1 MPGCRLI
8 AVVREALTNL
18 TLHITYVILSPTFGM
33 HQYTADL
40 ANRVAEAGH
49 LVHLL
54 TTTQVP
60 RDRYSPQVQIVTP
73 ANIADTGFSSRGLRV
88 ASLAAVLSAPALDD
102 ADLVHITGVHLWNL
116 PLVGLLRRRR
126 RPVVHTLHDLDPH
139 HGVRFA
145 RLIRLWNRLIV
156 HSATHILV
164 HGRRYQAQLIADGLN
179 PTRVTCVPLLHG
191 FWGYDPARPTP
202 VAGQRT
208 KGTAHP
214 ARVLFFG
221 RVEPYKGVDNLLTAW
236 RQVHAAYPD
245 AQLVVAGPLA
255 RDIALPPLPA
265 GVELR
270 NRRIEDAEAL
280 ALFAASDLLVLP
292 YRDATQSALV
302 AAAYA
307 LCRPVL
313 VAQTGAL
320 PEYVIDGQTGWVV
333 PPMDVDALASTLQ
346 HALADPRRL
355 ARMGRAGRA
364 WYDDQRRLEWQSLV
378 EMYRS
383 LV

>member
-1 MPGCRLI
+1 
-8 AVVREALTNL
+8 
-18 TLHITYVILSPTFGM
+18 M

-40 ANRVAEAGH
+40 ANRMAGAGH
-49 LVHLL
+49 QVHLL
-54 TTTQVP
+54 TTTEVP

-73 ANIADTGFSSRGLRV
+73 ANILDTGFSARGLRV
-88 ASLAAVLSAPALDD
+88 ADLAAVLSAPAL
-102 ADLVHITGVHLWNL
+102 AAANLVHVTGVHLWNL
-116 PLVGLLRRRR
+116 PLVWLLRHRRQ
-126 RPVVHTLHDLDPH
+126 PVVHTLHDLDPH

-164 HGRRYQAQLIADGLN
+164 HGQRYQAQLIAGGLN
-179 PTRVTCVPLLHG
+179 PTRVTWVPLLHG
-191 FWGYDPARPTP
+191 FWGYDPSASAPAVGEP
-202 VAGQRT
+202 AVDP
-208 KGTAHP
+208 AHR
-214 ARVLFFG
+214 ATVLFFG
-221 RVEPYKGVDNLLTAW
+221 RVEPYKGVDTLLHAW
-236 RQVHAAYPD
+236 RQVQAACPD
-245 AQLVVAGPLA
+245 ARLVIAGPLA
-255 RDIALPPLPA
+255 KDLVLPHLPS

-270 NRRIEDAEAL
+270 SRRIEDAEAL

-307 LCRPVL
+307 LGRPVL
-313 VAQTGAL
+313 VTQTGAL

-333 PPMDVDALASTLQ
+333 PPLDVDALAATLQ

-355 ARMGRAGRA
+355 VHMGRAGRA

-383 LV
+383 LI